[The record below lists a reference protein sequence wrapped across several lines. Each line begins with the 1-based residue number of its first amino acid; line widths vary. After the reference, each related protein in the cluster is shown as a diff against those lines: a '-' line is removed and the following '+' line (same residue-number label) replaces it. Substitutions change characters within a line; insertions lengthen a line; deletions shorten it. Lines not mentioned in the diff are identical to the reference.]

1 MNVKPLTAQFAASEQ
16 LSIAEVGSV
25 KALGYTT
32 LINNRPDGEAAGQ
45 PTSAGI
51 AAAAAQAGLTYHHL
65 PVKSG
70 AVDEAS
76 VRQFAQVL
84 ASAPGPVLA
93 FCRSGMRSATLWSL
107 AAPVG
112 ERESRVQAARAVGY
126 QLPLSPAP
134 PPSGARHADILI
146 IGGGAAGLAVAA
158 SLRQRDSSRSIFLIE
173 PREVHYYQPGW
184 TMVGGGIFDQQST
197 CRDVAGLMP
206 SGVTWIKSAAQRIE
220 PEHDRVVLADGSV
233 VSYRFLITAPGIELD
248 WNAVTG
254 LKETLGSNGVTSNYS
269 FEHAPYTWALTQ
281 QLREGEA
288 LFTQPPMPIK
298 CAGAP
303 QKAMYLACDYWRQ
316 TNVLKDIKVS
326 FHNAGPVLFGVKE
339 FVPALMEYV
348 ERYHIDLAFGS
359 RLVAVDG
366 PAHQAI
372 FKTSSGEQA
381 RHFDMLHVCPPQR
394 SPRLIAESSLAD
406 AAGYAEV
413 DPATMRH
420 TRFANVFALGDAG
433 STPNAKTAA
442 AARKQAPVVAE
453 NVLSALKGEELKAL
467 YDGYGSCPLTVERG
481 KIILAEFG
489 YGGKL
494 LPSFP
499 NWVIDGQKAQR
510 LPWLLKSEALPWIY
524 WNGMLKGHEW
534 MAHPQHRTASA
545 VA

>member
-1 MNVKPLTAQFAASEQ
+1 MSIKPLTAQFAASEQ
-16 LSIAEVGSV
+16 LSIAEVGSL
-25 KALGYTT
+25 KTLGYTT

-45 PTSAGI
+45 PTSASI

-65 PVKSG
+65 PVKPG
-70 AVDEAS
+70 AVDDAS
-76 VRQFAQVL
+76 VRQFAKVL

-107 AAPVG
+107 AAPDG
-112 ERESRVQAARAVGY
+112 ERESRIQAARAVGY
-126 QLPLSPAP
+126 QLPLNPAP
-134 PPSGARHADILI
+134 PPSSARHADILI

-197 CRDVAGLMP
+197 CRDEAGLMP

-220 PEHDRVVLADGSV
+220 PERGQVVLADGSV

-303 QKAMYLACDYWRQ
+303 QKAMYLACDFWRQ
-316 TNVLKDIKVS
+316 TNVLKNIKVS

-359 RLVAVDG
+359 RLIAVDG
-366 PAHQAI
+366 PAHQAT
-372 FKTSSGEQA
+372 FKTSAGEQT

-453 NVLSALKGEELKAL
+453 NVLSALKGEELKAF

-534 MAHPQHRTASA
+534 MAHPQHRTAGA